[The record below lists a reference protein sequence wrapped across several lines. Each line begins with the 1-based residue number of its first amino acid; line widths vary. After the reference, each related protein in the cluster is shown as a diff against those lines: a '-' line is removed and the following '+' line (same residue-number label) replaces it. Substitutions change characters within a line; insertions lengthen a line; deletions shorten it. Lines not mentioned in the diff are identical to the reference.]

1 MAINSSR
8 VDPTQVKCATVE
20 IPVRCVI
27 SRAIRMERSRVE
39 PPAPYV
45 TETKSGAI
53 DLSPSMAAHSRSSPS
68 TSFGGKN
75 SNE

>member
-53 DLSPSMAAHSRSSPS
+53 D
-68 TSFGGKN
+68 
-75 SNE
+75 